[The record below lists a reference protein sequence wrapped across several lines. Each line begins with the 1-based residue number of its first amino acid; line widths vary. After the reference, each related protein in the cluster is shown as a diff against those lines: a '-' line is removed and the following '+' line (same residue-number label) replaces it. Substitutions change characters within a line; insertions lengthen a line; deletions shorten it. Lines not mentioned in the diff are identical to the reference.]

1 MKLTRIMIVSKNT
14 FAEIKEKYSIEM
26 TEKELKAFNTNMKD
40 STLFVPMTRN
50 DDEEICFIILPDNEN
65 DIFGYLNLTF
75 YNMSKF
81 MEDYNNQTSTIETNI
96 EIKDGDNIMHKLSL
110 LSPLFKVYFHTNNFC
125 YGTLTKETLIKSIDD
140 KKRFVDA
147 ECVIHKGSEVNRNKR
162 SYPASEMDKAFRR
175 LYCSGKFSKTIRE
188 NCPKIKYNFADC
200 EIV

>member
-40 STLFVPMTRN
+40 TTLFVPMTRN
-50 DDEEICFIILPDNEN
+50 EDEEICFIVLPDNEN

-81 MEDYNNQTSTIETNI
+81 MEDYNNQTSTIEASI

-125 YGTLTKETLIKSIDD
+125 FGALTKETLIKSIDD
-140 KKRFVDA
+140 KKRFVYTK
-147 ECVIHKGSEVNRNKR
+147 CVFQKSF
-162 SYPASEMDKAFRR
+162 YPASEMDKD
-175 LYCSGKFSKTIRE
+175 LDGYTVQESSKTICE

>member
-50 DDEEICFIILPDNEN
+50 DDEEICFIVLPDNEN

-125 YGTLTKETLIKSIDD
+125 FGALTKETLIKSIDD
-140 KKRFVDA
+140 KKRFVYTK
-147 ECVIHKGSEVNRNKR
+147 CVFQKSF
-162 SYPASEMDKAFRR
+162 YPASEMDKALDGYTVQESSLKLFV
-175 LYCSGKFSKTIRE
+175 
-188 NCPKIKYNFADC
+188 KIVLSLGTTLQ
-200 EIV
+200 IVI

>member
-40 STLFVPMTRN
+40 TTLFVPMTRN
-50 DDEEICFIILPDNEN
+50 EDEEICFIVLPDNEN

-125 YGTLTKETLIKSIDD
+125 FAALAKETLIESIDD
-140 KKRFVDA
+140 KKRFVYTK
-147 ECVIHKGSEVNRNKR
+147 CVFQKNF
-162 SYPASEMDKAFRR
+162 YPASEMDKA
-175 LYCSGKFSKTIRE
+175 LDGYTVQESSKTICE

>member
-14 FAEIKEKYSIEM
+14 FAEIRDKYSVEM
-26 TEKELKAFNTNMKD
+26 TEKELEAFNTNMKD
-40 STLFVPMTRN
+40 TTLFVPMSRN
-50 DDEEICFIILPDNEN
+50 EDEEICFIVLPDNEN

-125 YGTLTKETLIKSIDD
+125 FVALTKETLIKSIDD
-140 KKRFVDA
+140 KKRFVYVQ
-147 ECVIHKGSEVNRNKR
+147 CVIQKGNEVNRNKR
-162 SYPASEMDKAFRR
+162 SYSKAE
-175 LYCSGKFSKTIRE
+175 LVKTICK

>member
-14 FAEIKEKYSIEM
+14 FAEIRDKYSIEM
-26 TEKELKAFNTNMKD
+26 TEKEIEAFDTNMKD
-40 STLFVPMTRN
+40 TTLFVPMN
-50 DDEEICFIILPDNEN
+50 ISDDEEICIIVLPDNEN

-125 YGTLTKETLIKSIDD
+125 FGALTKETLIKSIDD
-140 KKRFVDA
+140 KTKELDSCTIQ
-147 ECVIHKGSEVNRNKR
+147 EIG
-162 SYPASEMDKAFRR
+162 
-175 LYCSGKFSKTIRE
+175 KTIRE

>member
-14 FAEIKEKYSIEM
+14 FTEIRDKYSVEM
-26 TEKELKAFNTNMKD
+26 TEKEIKAFDTNMKD
-40 STLFVPMTRN
+40 TTLFVPMTRN
-50 DDEEICFIILPDNEN
+50 EDEEICFIVLPDNEN

-81 MEDYNNQTSTIETNI
+81 MEDYNNQTSTIEINI
-96 EIKDGDNIMHKLSL
+96 EIKDGGYIMHKLLSL

-125 YGTLTKETLIKSIDD
+125 FAALAKETLIESIDD
-140 KKRFVDA
+140 KKRFVYTK
-147 ECVIHKGSEVNRNKR
+147 CVFQKSF
-162 SYPASEMDKAFRR
+162 YPASEMDKA
-175 LYCSGKFSKTIRE
+175 LDGYTVQESSKTICE

>member
-14 FAEIKEKYSIEM
+14 FAEIRDKYSIEM
-26 TEKELKAFNTNMKD
+26 TEKEIEAFDTNMKD
-40 STLFVPMTRN
+40 TTLFVPMSRN
-50 DDEEICFIILPDNEN
+50 EDEEICFIVLPDNEN

-110 LSPLFKVYFHTNNFC
+110 LSPLFKVYFHSNNFC
-125 YGTLTKETLIKSIDD
+125 FGALTKETLIKSIDD

-147 ECVIHKGSEVNRNKR
+147 ECVIQKGNEVNRNKNF
-162 SYPASEMDKAFRR
+162 YPASEMDKA
-175 LYCSGKFSKTIRE
+175 LDGYTVQESSKTIRE
-188 NCPKIKYNFADC
+188 NCPKINYNYADC
-200 EIV
+200 DIV

>member
-14 FAEIKEKYSIEM
+14 FAEIRDKYSVEM
-26 TEKELKAFNTNMKD
+26 TEKEIKAFDTNMKD
-40 STLFVPMTRN
+40 TTLFVPMTRN
-50 DDEEICFIILPDNEN
+50 DDEEICFIVLPDNEN

-81 MEDYNNQTSTIETNI
+81 MEDYNNQTSTIEINI
-96 EIKDGDNIMHKLSL
+96 EIKDGGNIMHKLSL

-125 YGTLTKETLIKSIDD
+125 FGALTKETLIKSIDD
-140 KKRFVDA
+140 KKRFVDIDFKTK
-147 ECVIHKGSEVNRNKR
+147 EIDGCTVQEI
-162 SYPASEMDKAFRR
+162 
-175 LYCSGKFSKTIRE
+175 SKTIRE

>member
-26 TEKELKAFNTNMKD
+26 TEKELEAFNTNMKNT
-40 STLFVPMTRN
+40 TLFVPMTRN
-50 DDEEICFIILPDNEN
+50 EDEEICFIVLPDNEN

-81 MEDYNNQTSTIETNI
+81 MEDYNNQTSTIEASI
-96 EIKDGDNIMHKLSL
+96 EIKDGDNIMYKLSL

-125 YGTLTKETLIKSIDD
+125 YGALTKETLIKSIDD

-147 ECVIHKGSEVNRNKR
+147 ECVIQKGNEVNRNK
-162 SYPASEMDKAFRR
+162 SFYPASEMGKA
-175 LYCSGKFSKTIRE
+175 LDGYTVQESTKTIRE
-188 NCPKIKYNFADC
+188 NCPKFRYNFADC
-200 EIV
+200 DIV

>member
-14 FAEIKEKYSIEM
+14 FAEIRDKYSIEM

-81 MEDYNNQTSTIETNI
+81 MEEYNNQTSTIEASI

-125 YGTLTKETLIKSIDD
+125 FGALTKETLIKSIDD

-147 ECVIHKGSEVNRNKR
+147 ECVIQKSF
-162 SYPASEMDKAFRR
+162 YPASEMDKA
-175 LYCSGKFSKTIRE
+175 LGCAVPEISKYIRE
-188 NCPKIKYNFADC
+188 NCPKFRYNFADC
-200 EIV
+200 DIE

>member
-1 MKLTRIMIVSKNT
+1 MKLTRIMVVSKST
-14 FAEIKEKYSIEM
+14 FAEIRDKYSVEM
-26 TEKELKAFNTNMKD
+26 TEKELEVFNTNMKD
-40 STLFVPMTRN
+40 STLFVPMSRN
-50 DDEEICFIILPDNEN
+50 EDEEICIIVLPDNEN

-125 YGTLTKETLIKSIDD
+125 FVALTKETLIKSIDD
-140 KKRFVDA
+140 KKRIVDIDFKTK
-147 ECVIHKGSEVNRNKR
+147 ELDGCTVQEI
-162 SYPASEMDKAFRR
+162 
-175 LYCSGKFSKTIRE
+175 SKTIRE
-188 NCPKIKYNFADC
+188 NCPKIKYNFNYADC

>member
-26 TEKELKAFNTNMKD
+26 TEKEIKAFDTNMKD
-40 STLFVPMTRN
+40 TTLFVPMIRN
-50 DDEEICFIILPDNEN
+50 EDEEICFIVLPDNEN

-81 MEDYNNQTSTIETNI
+81 MEDYNNQTSTIEASI

-125 YGTLTKETLIKSIDD
+125 FGALTKETLIKSIDD
-140 KKRFVDA
+140 KKRIVD
-147 ECVIHKGSEVNRNKR
+147 I
-162 SYPASEMDKAFRR
+162 DF
-175 LYCSGKFSKTIRE
+175 KTTKE
-188 NCPKIKYNFADC
+188 DGFYYADC

>member
-14 FAEIKEKYSIEM
+14 FAEIRDKYSIEM
-26 TEKELKAFNTNMKD
+26 TEKEIEAFDTNMKD
-40 STLFVPMTRN
+40 TTLFVPMSRN
-50 DDEEICFIILPDNEN
+50 EDEEICFIVLPDNEN

-110 LSPLFKVYFHTNNFC
+110 LSPLFKVYFHSNNFC
-125 YGTLTKETLIKSIDD
+125 FGALTKETLIKSIDD

-147 ECVIHKGSEVNRNKR
+147 ECVIQKGNEVNRNKNF
-162 SYPASEMDKAFRR
+162 YPASEMDKA
-175 LYCSGKFSKTIRE
+175 LDGYTVQESSKTI
-188 NCPKIKYNFADC
+188 C

>member
-1 MKLTRIMIVSKNT
+1 MKLTRIIVVSKNT
-14 FAEIKEKYSIEM
+14 FTEIRDKYSVEM
-26 TEKELKAFNTNMKD
+26 TEKEIKAFDTNMKD
-40 STLFVPMTRN
+40 TTLFVPMTRN
-50 DDEEICFIILPDNEN
+50 EDEEICFIVLPDNEN

-81 MEDYNNQTSTIETNI
+81 MEEYNNQTSTIEASI

-147 ECVIHKGSEVNRNKR
+147 ECVIQKGNEVNRNK
-162 SYPASEMDKAFRR
+162 SFYPASEMGKA
-175 LYCSGKFSKTIRE
+175 LDGYTVQESTKTIRE
-188 NCPKIKYNFADC
+188 NCPKFRYNFADC
-200 EIV
+200 DIE

>member
-40 STLFVPMTRN
+40 TTLFVPMTRN
-50 DDEEICFIILPDNEN
+50 EDEEICFIVLPDNEN

-125 YGTLTKETLIKSIDD
+125 YGALTKETLIKSIDD
-140 KKRFVDA
+140 KKRFVYTK
-147 ECVIHKGSEVNRNKR
+147 CVFQKSF
-162 SYPASEMDKAFRR
+162 YPASEMDKA
-175 LYCSGKFSKTIRE
+175 LDGYTVQESSKTICE

>member
-1 MKLTRIMIVSKNT
+1 MKLTRIIVVSKNT
-14 FAEIKEKYSIEM
+14 FTEIRDKYSVEM

-40 STLFVPMTRN
+40 TTLFVPMTRN
-50 DDEEICFIILPDNEN
+50 EDEEICFIVLPDNEN

-81 MEDYNNQTSTIETNI
+81 MEDYNNQTSTIEASI
-96 EIKDGDNIMHKLSL
+96 EIKDGGNIMHKLSL

-147 ECVIHKGSEVNRNKR
+147 ECVIQKGNEVNRNK
-162 SYPASEMDKAFRR
+162 SFYPASEMGKA
-175 LYCSGKFSKTIRE
+175 LDGYTVQESTKTIRE
-188 NCPKIKYNFADC
+188 NCPKFRYNFADC
-200 EIV
+200 DIE